1 MKMKKSILLLA
12 LVTAGVSLF
21 AQKKTTTSAT
31 VVFDA
36 TTSIDKLP
44 KAENKTV
51 IAAVDTKTGVVQFEA
66 NVKNFAFT
74 NPTIQEHFNG
84 ERWMNSNVNP
94 TFSFKG
100 NIVNPSSVAFDKDGS
115 YTADIEGLLN
125 VRGKEQKIKVPAT
138 IVIKDG
144 SIAAS
149 SDFTISLA
157 DFDISGAPIDAGKVS
172 KQPKISVTAEF
183 K

>member
-1 MKMKKSILLLA
+1 MKKTILILA
-12 LVTAGVSLF
+12 LVTFTASAF

-31 VVFDA
+31 VTFDA
-36 TTSIDKLP
+36 TTAIDKLP

-66 NVKNFAFT
+66 NVKNFAFA
-74 NPTIQEHFNG
+74 NPTIQGHFNG
-84 ERWMNSNVNP
+84 EKWMNSDVNP

-100 NIVNPSSVAFDKDGS
+100 TIVNPSSVNFDKDGS
-115 YTADIEGLLN
+115 YTADIEGILN

-138 IVIKDG
+138 IVVKDG
-144 SIAAS
+144 TIAAT
-149 SDFTISLA
+149 SDFTINLV
-157 DFDISGAPIDAGKVS
+157 DFDISGAPIEAGKVA
-172 KQPKISVTAEF
+172 KQPKVSVSAEF

>member
-1 MKMKKSILLLA
+1 MKKTILMLA
-12 LVTAGVSLF
+12 LLTFTASLF

-66 NVKNFAFT
+66 NVKNFAFS

-84 ERWMNSNVNP
+84 ERWMNSDANP

-100 NIVNPSSVAFDKDGS
+100 NIVNPSAVNFDKDGTYS
-115 YTADIEGLLN
+115 ADIEGVLN

-138 IVIKDG
+138 IVVKDG
-144 SIAAS
+144 GIAAT
-149 SDFTISLA
+149 SDFSINLA
-157 DFDISGAPIDAGKVS
+157 DFDITGAPIDAGKIS
-172 KQPKISVTAEF
+172 KQPRISVTAEF